1 MPSRLSSICLSSRFH
16 LQVFVTDWKPRISQP
31 EGAFLCQWVT
41 RLTSPWGQA
50 HLSSLQSNPYQ
61 PSTQYNSQHVRW
73 RGLKIEWLWF
83 LASTSSSL
91 YTPLAVVLSLAGF
104 ARDLFSLIL
113 KKMFFSFLSNVKL
126 GKILSHIKSFF
137 GFFRSNW
144 KGKLHTFERR
154 LLTQVIL

>member
-1 MPSRLSSICLSSRFH
+1 MRHALAMVVIDKNKNMPSRLSSICLSSRFH

-61 PSTQYNSQHVRW
+61 PSTQYNSQHVCW
-73 RGLKIEWLWF
+73 WGLKIEWLWF

-91 YTPLAVVLSLAGF
+91 HTPLAVVLSLAGF

-113 KKMFFSFLSNVKL
+113 KKMFFNSPKA
-126 GKILSHIKSFF
+126 F
-137 GFFRSNW
+137 GEF
-144 KGKLHTFERR
+144 
-154 LLTQVIL
+154 